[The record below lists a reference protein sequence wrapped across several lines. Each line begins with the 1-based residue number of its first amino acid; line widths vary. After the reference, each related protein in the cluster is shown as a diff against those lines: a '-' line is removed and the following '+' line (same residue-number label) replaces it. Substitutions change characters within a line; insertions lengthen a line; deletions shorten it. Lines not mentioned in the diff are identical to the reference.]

1 MLRGIQHSPAKII
14 LPFAAT
20 DDKLKYPSV
29 GVHFGEDRPSF
40 RMTFSFPGEAEESSL
55 MKVALF

>member
-29 GVHFGEDRPSF
+29 GVHFGEDR
-40 RMTFSFPGEAEESSL
+40 
-55 MKVALF
+55 ALRSG